1 MVRAPGTEERRVM
14 IRPPRFHFIFGNG
27 LALDIYLDR
36 SDLKYCCGW
45 TQTTSKTMSSTV
57 APKDFY
63 NTWFNSPENKADIEA
78 SFRNLADSACPLM
91 HAMVV
96 ARCTKPKGCVAIVAA
111 VFFRVEQHFCLL
123 EYLLVSDQLFT
134 QRRCGKKADE
144 SPFKDVGLG
153 QLLLAFTH
161 IVARAGAPPPV
172 AVDASSIVAVDAS
185 SSVTSYVFF
194 DHKSVALHH
203 FYF

>member
-1 MVRAPGTEERRVM
+1 
-14 IRPPRFHFIFGNG
+14 
-27 LALDIYLDR
+27 
-36 SDLKYCCGW
+36 
-45 TQTTSKTMSSTV
+45 MSSTV
-57 APKDFY
+57 ALKDFY

-78 SFRNLADSACPLM
+78 SFRDLANSACPLM

-96 ARCTKPKGCVAIVAA
+96 AWCTKPKGCANVAA
-111 VFFRVEQHFCLL
+111 VSFRVDQRFCLL

-134 QRRCGKKADE
+134 LRHFGKKADE

-153 QLLLAFTH
+153 RLLLAFTH
-161 IVARAGAPPPV
+161 IVARAGAPQPV

-194 DHKSVALHH
+194 DHKSEALHH
-203 FYF
+203 FYFKAGYRLV